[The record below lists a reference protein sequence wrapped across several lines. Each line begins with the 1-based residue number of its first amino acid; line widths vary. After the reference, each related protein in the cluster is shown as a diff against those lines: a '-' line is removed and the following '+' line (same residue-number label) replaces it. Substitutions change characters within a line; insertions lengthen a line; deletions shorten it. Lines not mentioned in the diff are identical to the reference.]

1 MNISLTVPAITLG
14 LLIAAAPAIA
24 SDYDVLIKAKKYAEA
39 EKLADARLAQDSASA
54 DAMIGKIDAILAS
67 GNDTRFEEAIK
78 LAQQCVAR
86 VPAHAGCQVALGKA
100 MGIKAMNG
108 GMMAAASSAGKIRDA
123 FKKAVELD
131 PRNLEARF
139 SLLQFYMMA
148 PGFMGGGVD
157 RAQSLLAQTAA
168 MHPEAGKLMTAMI
181 DAADERLAKAEAAA
195 SASQPGADQELKE
208 RLESLYLTLGAAHIG
223 EKRFVDAERVLREG
237 ARRFP
242 DSEQLPFAV
251 ARATQE
257 QGRHREALALMETV
271 LAKAPRASVHYR
283 MAQSLQALG
292 DKARAIAAYEKALA
306 IKPALNKKFRSDAE
320 DQLKSLKG

>member
-1 MNISLTVPAITLG
+1 MKLTALLPGITLG

-24 SDYDVLIKAKKYAEA
+24 SEYDVLIKAKKYAEA
-39 EKLADARLAQDSASA
+39 EKLADSTLAQDGANPGA
-54 DAMIGKIDAILAS
+54 LIGKTEAILAS
-67 GNDTRFEEAIK
+67 GDLTRTEEAIK

-86 VPAHAGCQVALGKA
+86 APAHAGCQVAIGKA

-108 GMMAAASSAGKIRDA
+108 GMMAAASSAGKIRNA
-123 FKKAVELD
+123 FTKAVELD

-148 PGFMGGGVD
+148 PGFMGGGVE

-168 MHPEAGKLMTAMI
+168 LNPEAGKLMTAMI

-195 SASQPGADQELKE
+195 TAAQPGADQDLKDN
-208 RLESLYLTLGAAHIG
+208 LESLYLTIAMEHLK
-223 EKRFVDAERVLREG
+223 EKRFADAERVLRDG
-237 ARRFP
+237 IKRFP
-242 DSEQLPFAV
+242 DSDGLPYTF
-251 ARATQE
+251 ARAAQE
-257 QGRHREALALMETV
+257 QGKHREALATFDAV
-271 LAKAPRASVHYR
+271 LPKNPRAYVHYR

-292 DKARAIAAYEKALA
+292 DKARAIAFYEKALA
-306 IKPALNKKFRSDAE
+306 LKPVLSKKMRSDAE